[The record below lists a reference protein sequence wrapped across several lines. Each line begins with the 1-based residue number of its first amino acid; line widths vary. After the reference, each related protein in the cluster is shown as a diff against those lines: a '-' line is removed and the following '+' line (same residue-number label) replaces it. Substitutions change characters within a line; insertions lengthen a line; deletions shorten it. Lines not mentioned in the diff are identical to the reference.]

1 MVHTVVGAFDT
12 MHLVSLCAINN
23 LFTNEWISMPS
34 AIVLHQAGAPENLKF
49 EPIPASDLLS
59 SEIRVKHTAVGVNF
73 HDIYVR
79 SGLYK
84 TLTLPGVLGIE
95 GVGIVTELG
104 SEVQHLNIGDRIA
117 YVYTGYGAYSEER
130 TLPAELAIP
139 FPADLDDHVVAATLL
154 KGLTAHVLL
163 HEVYAVKAR
172 DWVLVHAAAGGVG
185 SLLCQWARH
194 LGAHV
199 IGTVGS
205 EHKVELA
212 RRNGCHHVIQY
223 RHEDFVARVNEI
235 TAGEGVQVAYDAVGK
250 DTFLGSLACL
260 APCGH
265 LANYG
270 QASGPVPPFEVSAL
284 FPKSNS
290 LSRPSVFQHLRTPAK
305 LHAAAAA
312 LFQLL
317 QDQVLQPGHIATF
330 KLSEAA
336 QAHHE
341 MEARSRQ
348 GSVILTI

>member
-1 MVHTVVGAFDT
+1 
-12 MHLVSLCAINN
+12 
-23 LFTNEWISMPS
+23 MPS
-34 AIVLHQAGAPENLKF
+34 AIVLHQAGPPENLKF
-49 EPIPASDLLS
+49 EPLTVSALLPG
-59 SEIRVKHTAVGVNF
+59 EIRVKHTAIGVNF

-84 TLTLPGVLGIE
+84 TLTLPGILGIE
-95 GVGIVTELG
+95 GVGVITELG
-104 SEVQHLNIGDRIA
+104 SDVQNLKVGDRIA
-117 YVYTGYGAYSEER
+117 YIYTGYGAYSEER

-139 FPADLDDHVVAATLL
+139 LPASIDDHIAAASLL
-154 KGLTAHVLL
+154 KGLTAQVLL
-163 HEVYAVKAR
+163 HEVYAVKPK

-185 SLLCQWARH
+185 SLLSQWASH

-212 RRNGCHHVIQY
+212 RRNGCSHVVQY
-223 RHEDFVARVNEI
+223 RQEDFVARVKEI
-235 TAGEGVQVAYDAVGK
+235 TGGEGVQAAYDAVGK

-290 LSRPSVFQHLRTPAK
+290 LSRPSVFQHLRTTEK

-312 LFQLL
+312 LFQALH
-317 QDQVLQPGHIATF
+317 DQILQPGHIAAF
-330 KLSEAA
+330 DLAEAA

-341 MEARSRQ
+341 MESRSRQ
-348 GSVILTI
+348 GSVILTL

>member
-1 MVHTVVGAFDT
+1 
-12 MHLVSLCAINN
+12 
-23 LFTNEWISMPS
+23 MPS
-34 AIVLHQAGAPENLKF
+34 AIVLHQAGPPENLKF
-49 EPIPASDLLS
+49 EPVPVSALMPG
-59 SEIRVKHTAVGVNF
+59 EIRIRHTAVGVNF

-84 TLTLPGVLGIE
+84 TLTLPGIPGIE
-95 GVGIVTELG
+95 GVGVVVEVG
-104 SEVQHLNIGDRIA
+104 SDVQHLNTGDRVA
-117 YVYTGYGAYSEER
+117 YIYTGYGAYSEER
-130 TLPAELAIP
+130 TLPAELALP
-139 FPADLDDHVVAATLL
+139 LPTGLDDRMVAATLL
-154 KGLTAHVLL
+154 KGLTAQVLL
-163 HEVYAVKAR
+163 HEVYAVKAG

-185 SLLCQWARH
+185 SLLCQWASH
-194 LGAHV
+194 LGAQV

-223 RHEDFVARVNEI
+223 RHEDFVARVNDI
-235 TAGEGVQVAYDAVGK
+235 TNGEGVQVAYDAVGK

-260 APCGH
+260 ASCGH

-305 LHAAAAA
+305 LRAATAA
-312 LFQLL
+312 LFQAL
-317 QDQVLQPGHIATF
+317 QDGILQPGHIATF
-330 KLSEAA
+330 KLAEAA

-341 MEARSRQ
+341 MESRSRQ